1 MNKMLKAGA
10 DKVAVNSSA
19 VANPQLIRECSEKF
33 GNQCVVAAI
42 DARKESDGTWHVY
55 VAGGRKD
62 TGIDLIDWA
71 KKVVSLG
78 AGEILLT
85 SMDKDGHV
93 GEVISVDYGRSQ
105 TLEDRGYAFTLT
117 EEEAVRLAA
126 EGICRQ
132 TGQDVPLED
141 PEKYHSFVNRET
153 SPLGWNVNFIS
164 HTADWG
170 RCSAF
175 VDDATHEVTS
185 VSADVEEITAD
196 NILARY
202 RNQNGWYAEWDTALW
217 EEIARKAANLK
228 ADTMEGRVVKA
239 TPWIAWREG
248 LLTME
253 EAEEK
258 AFRGTGVRTGSHN
271 VACLIDSQPNP
282 VWKFWIMEYSGDYRD
297 LVVEV
302 DAVTGEITDLDRFKT
317 QSDWEPYYHTY
328 TLHRT
333 WARMELEENGP
344 LYLAQVAVLHN
355 FADLGLDLP
364 EEWSIPIFN
373 ETFWKPE
380 IDGNTVTFRCHWS
393 NLPDYRVTV
402 DADGIP
408 TEVVELPSSGT
419 EELPP
424 DKMPGA
430 DLEF

>member
-1 MNKMLKAGA
+1 
-10 DKVAVNSSA
+10 
-19 VANPQLIRECSEKF
+19 
-33 GNQCVVAAI
+33 
-42 DARKESDGTWHVY
+42 
-55 VAGGRKD
+55 
-62 TGIDLIDWA
+62 
-71 KKVVSLG
+71 
-78 AGEILLT
+78 
-85 SMDKDGHV
+85 
-93 GEVISVDYGRSQ
+93 
-105 TLEDRGYAFTLT
+105 
-117 EEEAVRLAA
+117 
-126 EGICRQ
+126 
-132 TGQDVPLED
+132 
-141 PEKYHSFVNRET
+141 
-153 SPLGWNVNFIS
+153 
-164 HTADWG
+164 
-170 RCSAF
+170 
-175 VDDATHEVTS
+175 
-185 VSADVEEITAD
+185 
-196 NILARY
+196 
-202 RNQNGWYAEWDTALW
+202 
-217 EEIARKAANLK
+217 
-228 ADTMEGRVVKA
+228 
-239 TPWIAWREG
+239 
-248 LLTME
+248 
-253 EAEEK
+253 
-258 AFRGTGVRTGSHN
+258 
-271 VACLIDSQPNP
+271 
-282 VWKFWIMEYSGDYRD
+282 MEYSGDYRD

-408 TEVVELPSSGT
+408 TEAVELPSSGT